1 MTLGLMEMRRE
12 MGELEARDE
21 GGGERLK
28 KTHTL
33 QRRTPALQTS
43 QLSPEAIDLS
53 GTISRVREKKGWNP
67 SGDSGFGSR
76 RPSIQRLYVPI
87 QKLNVSITEAKC
99 PNTETKS
106 RNNRS

>member
-1 MTLGLMEMRRE
+1 MVGKQDKKEKKMKRKKKREEGEKRGEKTKQRRKVKLGLMEMRRE

-53 GTISRVREKKGWNP
+53 GTISRVRGKEGVE
-67 SGDSGFGSR
+67 SFGR
-76 RPSIQRLYVPI
+76 
-87 QKLNVSITEAKC
+87 
-99 PNTETKS
+99 
-106 RNNRS
+106 